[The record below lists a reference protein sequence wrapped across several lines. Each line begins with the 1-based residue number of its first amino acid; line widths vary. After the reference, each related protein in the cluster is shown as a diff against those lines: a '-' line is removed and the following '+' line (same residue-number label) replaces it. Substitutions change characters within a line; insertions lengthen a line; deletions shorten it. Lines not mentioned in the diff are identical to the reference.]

1 VNSEQW
7 TSLIRTVLSIVLG
20 PASYIVA
27 KGVLT
32 PEQANQLIPAIVP
45 LVMVVGAAAIGKWG
59 IGSHSAPA
67 VAAAVGNDKTVASA
81 VVAAVNSD
89 SVPGVKVVSAA
100 SPSPAVTVTDTG
112 AVKTIP
118 ETGKV

>member
-1 VNSEQW
+1 MNSEQW

-27 KGVLT
+27 KGILT

-67 VAAAVGNDKTVASA
+67 I
-81 VVAAVNSD
+81 VAAVNSD
-89 SVPGVKVVSAA
+89 SVPGVKVVSES
-100 SPSPAVTVTDTG
+100 SPSPAVAVTDTG

-118 ETGKV
+118 VTGKP